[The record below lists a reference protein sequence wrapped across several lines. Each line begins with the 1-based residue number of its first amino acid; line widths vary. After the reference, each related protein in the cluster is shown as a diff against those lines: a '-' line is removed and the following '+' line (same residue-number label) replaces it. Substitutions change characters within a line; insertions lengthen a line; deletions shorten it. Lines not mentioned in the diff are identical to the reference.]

1 MQTRSPRIFR
11 KGGDNRTCPPGL
23 LAFLRRHLCSNPEA
37 TWSHSS
43 RGAWSGQVFV
53 AAAPCSLF
61 KSFSTSLGKSWKSKK
76 WPERVHSFLVKV
88 RCSQIFWLPSSLT
101 RGGMAPGP
109 QRIPEGRRGHAGL
122 CQWNTSGIGNC
133 HISVRVVR
141 ATTDLPRTLADPHKQ
156 EGLCQDGTSTLSS
169 LCQKKKNTK
178 HIFVCVLKSWDL
190 ALFAFVAWNSLSWLI
205 Q

>member
-1 MQTRSPRIFR
+1 MVLPPCRHGALAFLGKVATT
-11 KGGDNRTCPPGL
+11 DNRTCPPGL
-23 LAFLRRHLCSNPEA
+23 LAFLRRRLCSNPEA

-61 KSFSTSLGKSWKSKK
+61 KSFFFTSLGKSWKSKK

-169 LCQKKKNTK
+169 LCQKKKIQST
-178 HIFVCVLKSWDL
+178 ILCVCWSPEIWR
-190 ALFAFVAWNSLSWLI
+190 SLLL
-205 Q
+205 